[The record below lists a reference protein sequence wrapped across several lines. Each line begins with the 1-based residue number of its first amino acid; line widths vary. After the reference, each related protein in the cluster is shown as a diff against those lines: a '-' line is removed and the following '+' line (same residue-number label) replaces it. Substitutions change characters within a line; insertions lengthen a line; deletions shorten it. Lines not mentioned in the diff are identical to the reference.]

1 MLDEL
6 KAFIAVVDTTSLTK
20 AADRLSLTQSAVSR
34 RVQQLEDLLGTP
46 LLDRSTRP
54 PTATAVGRRIHQSG
68 SAILRDI
75 DRLKR
80 LARDDEAPSG
90 TFRIG
95 LPQVIADVALF
106 EIAMRLRTNFPALD
120 LRCRTDWSTALQKS
134 VANGDLDAAVLMLPS
149 GSVPPAGTEARHIAT
164 FDVLVVQSRHA
175 PVVPERSSIAQ
186 LADSEWILNPQGCGY
201 RAALQRAMEGAGKQ
215 LRLGV
220 DVHGT
225 ETQLRLVAAG
235 MGLGLAPRSLLAASS
250 HLPGLSLVEVDD
262 FSLTLDLWLAHAHA
276 LGNLGQ
282 ALEVLHQ
289 ALTEPSQAEDAS
301 SPGAES
307 TC

>member
-1 MLDEL
+1 
-6 KAFIAVVDTTSLTK
+6 
-20 AADRLSLTQSAVSR
+20 
-34 RVQQLEDLLGTP
+34 
-46 LLDRSTRP
+46 
-54 PTATAVGRRIHQSG
+54 
-68 SAILRDI
+68 
-75 DRLKR
+75 
-80 LARDDEAPSG
+80 
-90 TFRIG
+90 
-95 LPQVIADVALF
+95 
-106 EIAMRLRTNFPALD
+106 
-120 LRCRTDWSTALQKS
+120 
-134 VANGDLDAAVLMLPS
+134 
-149 GSVPPAGTEARHIAT
+149 
-164 FDVLVVQSRHA
+164 
-175 PVVPERSSIAQ
+175 VPERSSIAE

-250 HLPGLSLVEVDD
+250 HLPGLSPVEVDD
-262 FSLTLDLWLAHAHA
+262 FALTLELWLVHAHA

-289 ALTEPSQAEDAS
+289 ALIEPSQAENAS
-301 SPGAES
+301 SSGAVS